1 MRGPRLRS
9 LRARQAHAP
18 PALRSIVPRHIQLAI
33 RNDEE
38 LSKLLGK
45 GASTAQNA
53 RAQFE
58 SASAPL
64 LTPRPTL
71 Q

>member
-1 MRGPRLRS
+1 
-9 LRARQAHAP
+9 
-18 PALRSIVPRHIQLAI
+18 VPRHIQLAI

-45 GASTAQNA
+45 GAFA
-53 RAQFE
+53 RARRQRLRLLCTPPPLTRRPP
-58 SASAPL
+58 SA
-64 LTPRPTL
+64 R